1 MLRGVGKDPVSLLRG
16 QIMCLGSEEQ
26 RARGAEAGSSGEEFR
41 YYSEGSGGYRE
52 VLKGK
57 GGAWSDSEAPRPA
70 GKPDM

>member
-1 MLRGVGKDPVSLLRG
+1 MRSQCHSLEE
-16 QIMCLGSEEQ
+16 QSVCLGSEEQ
-26 RARGAEAGSSGEEFR
+26 RARGPEAGSSGEEFR

-57 GGAWSDSEAPRPA
+57 GGAWSDSGAPGLA